1 MILLGGFVW
10 AWVAFGQNALMKF
23 LKRYCEAEISSF
35 PEIKEPTLRPF
46 EVWGKVSK
54 IPLGFSEM
62 TKYEWVLMLSKLL
75 FCLMWYLYPFWRF
88 APLQF
93 FIVLFTKSC
102 LRLHLVQL
110 MSTKF
115 LMSTLVWQKI
125 LSGLFKITKYIKYL
139 YIYIYIYLQKQE
151 VITTGYFSVS
161 CNKMIIIEIDSL
173 NSHHIPWF
181 SVVLLWY
188 WLTFK
193 CRSVG
198 NPTVQISERNFVLMY
213 VSL

>member
-1 MILLGGFVW
+1 MVSL
-10 AWVAFGQNALMKF
+10 
-23 LKRYCEAEISSF
+23 SF
-35 PEIKEPTLRPF
+35 E
-46 EVWGKVSK
+46 G
-54 IPLGFSEM
+54 
-62 TKYEWVLMLSKLL
+62 
-75 FCLMWYLYPFWRF
+75 F

-102 LRLHLVQL
+102 LRLYLVQL

-125 LSGLFKITKYIKYL
+125 PSGLFKITKYIKYL
-139 YIYIYIYLQKQE
+139 YIYLQKQE

-161 CNKMIIIEIDSL
+161 CNKMILIEIDSL
-173 NSHHIPWF
+173 NSHHIPRF
-181 SVVLLWY
+181 SFSAIMLLWY

-193 CRSVG
+193 CRSVC